1 MAAIP
6 LDVMLWLSLGI
17 FALSVL
23 MGIPMW
29 FRNWRVRRGA
39 QIAVTAGE
47 LDYQTVARWLA
58 LLGVL
63 SILSTLLVMAS
74 RALPFGAFMVLCGVG
89 TATMILVAY
98 RIDVAQ
104 ARRH

>member
-6 LDVMLWLSLGI
+6 LDIMLYLSLGI
-17 FALSVL
+17 FGLSVL

-39 QIAVTAGE
+39 HIPVTEGD
-47 LDYQTVARWLA
+47 LDYQTIARWPPLM
-58 LLGVL
+58 GVL
-63 SILSTLLVMAS
+63 STLSTLLLMAS
-74 RALPFGAFMVLCGVG
+74 RALPFGVFMVGGVLTIFAFIG
-89 TATMILVAY
+89 VAY
-98 RIDVAQ
+98 RIDVAR